1 MMYFRMLRLEVA
13 TNRKRLLLL
22 FSISVGI
29 AFVMCVSF
37 YSWYYKKAL
46 VEDRIIPSFWDQLVY
61 FYRGIPP
68 FTPSWQESFEMPI
81 AYLITNLVLLF
92 ALGNTTASVFEPYGY
107 EIFTRIPNRS
117 VWWLAHCLMA
127 VIAAIV
133 EQTAIIGT
141 IMLFCLAVGGPFA
154 ICDYRGLAIPELV
167 SWPGTGYMQVLSLL
181 LSPVLA
187 AIALALLQLLLEL
200 VAGDT
205 LGLIFAIAFVVSGAF
220 LDEPILFCGH
230 AMMQRLS
237 AFTGDGITMKQTTL
251 WTGVISALSI
261 IVGAR
266 HLSKK
271 DLIR

>member
-1 MMYFRMLRLEVA
+1 
-13 TNRKRLLLL
+13 
-22 FSISVGI
+22 
-29 AFVMCVSF
+29 
-37 YSWYYKKAL
+37 
-46 VEDRIIPSFWDQLVY
+46 
-61 FYRGIPP
+61 
-68 FTPSWQESFEMPI
+68 MPI
-81 AYLITNLVLLF
+81 AYLIMNLVLLF

-107 EIFTRIPNRS
+107 EIFTRIPKRS

-141 IMLFCLAVGGPFA
+141 ITVFCLAVGGPFA

-205 LGLIFAIAFVVSGAF
+205 LGLIFAIVFVVSGAF

-230 AMMQRLS
+230 AMMQQIVRHYRRWNHHE
-237 AFTGDGITMKQTTL
+237 ANGIMDGSYFCAQY
-251 WTGVISALSI
+251 
-261 IVGAR
+261 
-266 HLSKK
+266 
-271 DLIR
+271 

>member
-1 MMYFRMLRLEVA
+1 M
-13 TNRKRLLLL
+13 
-22 FSISVGI
+22 VGK
-29 AFVMCVSF
+29 FVIITEKSLSSSALAMHPA
-37 YSWYYKKAL
+37 KK
-46 VEDRIIPSFWDQLVY
+46 D
-61 FYRGIPP
+61 
-68 FTPSWQESFEMPI
+68 
-81 AYLITNLVLLF
+81 
-92 ALGNTTASVFEPYGY
+92 
-107 EIFTRIPNRS
+107 
-117 VWWLAHCLMA
+117 
-127 VIAAIV
+127 
-133 EQTAIIGT
+133 
-141 IMLFCLAVGGPFA
+141 
-154 ICDYRGLAIPELV
+154 
-167 SWPGTGYMQVLSLL
+167 L

>member
-1 MMYFRMLRLEVA
+1 
-13 TNRKRLLLL
+13 
-22 FSISVGI
+22 
-29 AFVMCVSF
+29 
-37 YSWYYKKAL
+37 
-46 VEDRIIPSFWDQLVY
+46 
-61 FYRGIPP
+61 
-68 FTPSWQESFEMPI
+68 MPI

-107 EIFTRIPNRS
+107 EIFTRIPKRS

-141 IMLFCLAVGGPFA
+141 ITVFCLAVGGPFA

-205 LGLIFAIAFVVSGAF
+205 LGLIFAIVFVVSGAF
-220 LDEPILFCGH
+220 
-230 AMMQRLS
+230 
-237 AFTGDGITMKQTTL
+237 
-251 WTGVISALSI
+251 
-261 IVGAR
+261 
-266 HLSKK
+266 
-271 DLIR
+271 

>member
-1 MMYFRMLRLEVA
+1 M
-13 TNRKRLLLL
+13 
-22 FSISVGI
+22 
-29 AFVMCVSF
+29 
-37 YSWYYKKAL
+37 
-46 VEDRIIPSFWDQLVY
+46 
-61 FYRGIPP
+61 
-68 FTPSWQESFEMPI
+68 
-81 AYLITNLVLLF
+81 
-92 ALGNTTASVFEPYGY
+92 
-107 EIFTRIPNRS
+107 
-117 VWWLAHCLMA
+117 MA

-141 IMLFCLAVGGPFA
+141 IMVFCLAVGGPFA